1 VVAPAAQALAPLMGA
16 EAWLE
21 WGWVADHRDLILD
34 RLREHVELTVL
45 AVAIGI
51 VLATPLVV
59 LSRRYR
65 RTYPVV
71 LTTTGILYTIP
82 SLALFTL
89 LLPWTGLSRTTALVG
104 LVSYT
109 LLILVRNAVTGLD
122 GVPDDVR
129 EAARGMGYSPRRS
142 LLTVEL
148 PLALPAIVA
157 GIRLAVVTTVGLVT
171 VASLIGHGGLGHL
184 ILDGLNRRFRT
195 PLVVGAVLS
204 VALATFADV
213 ALLQVQKRLSPWTRR

>member
-1 VVAPAAQALAPLMGA
+1 MDDQP
-16 EAWLE
+16 
-21 WGWVADHRDLILD
+21 WVDWTWVSDHRDLILD

-45 AVAIGI
+45 AVLIG
-51 VLATPLVV
+51 VLVAAPLVV
-59 LSRRYR
+59 VSRRW
-65 RTYPVV
+65 RTAYPVV

-122 GVPDDVR
+122 AVPVDVR
-129 EAARGMGYSPRRS
+129 EAAEGMGYTRGRS
-142 LLTVEL
+142 LLAVEL
-148 PLALPAIVA
+148 PLALPAIIA
-157 GIRLAVVTTVGLVT
+157 GIRLAVVTTIGLVT

-195 PLVVGAVLS
+195 PLVVGSVLS
-204 VALATFADV
+204 VALAAFADI
-213 ALLQVQKRLSPWTRR
+213 ALLRVQRRLSPWKGADR